1 MGNHLNEK
9 LREVTTRLNMLVELN
24 AEEKYRALHEDSNLS
39 KVLKSTQLIPEVYP
53 FWVPNTKRREKKETN
68 KQKKNDRKQSN
79 LDNKGSKTKKFK
91 TKGSFQ
97 QSELAGRPAGL
108 RPDQSLRKRNRL
120 F

>member
-68 KQKKNDRKQSN
+68 KQKKKRQETECN

-97 QSELAGRPAGL
+97 KSELAGRPAGRTTA
-108 RPDQSLRKRNRL
+108 RPVTTKTK
-120 F
+120 